1 MSKNKHEIPDFETD
15 NLNSNEV
22 DKASSY
28 RTVTR
33 SHLAAYQQ
41 EEEQKLSL
49 NESQNMNQAE
59 GNGPEGRQEAVD
71 ALSRHSSD
79 RQNPLENNNSR
90 ARVAPAGNKVQS
102 QSTAAQG
109 HIHAT
114 NFS

>member
-1 MSKNKHEIPDFETD
+1 MSKSKHEIPDFETD

-49 NESQNMNQAE
+49 NESQNFHPTE
-59 GNGPEGRQEAVD
+59 GNGPEDKQERAD
-71 ALSRHSSD
+71 DQSRHSSE
-79 RQNPLENNNSR
+79 RPNLRESNNQRMRMS
-90 ARVAPAGNKVQS
+90 ATDSKVLLQ
-102 QSTAAQG
+102 
-109 HIHAT
+109 
-114 NFS
+114 